1 MLTRRQFLE
10 RSALTTASAP
20 FAVAPALAPSSEQ
33 AGQAPGSS
41 SSALPPSIA
50 ALTSLRAQAIPIT
63 LDERRRR
70 IEKARTF
77 MAAERLDAIV
87 LGGGTSLTYFT
98 GARWGNS
105 ERLMVLVM
113 PVRGEPFCV
122 VPAFEEERVRE
133 QLAGGPLGAVALR
146 LWQEDES
153 PFASLAAGVS
163 ASLKDRGMATGRLGV
178 EETLKFVFSD
188 GIAAA
193 APALSVVSATPVVAN
208 CRMIKSP
215 HEVALM
221 RLACQATL
229 QCYEAVYK
237 ALRPGMT
244 DSEVEAL
251 VATAYARLGFRGEAS
266 VQVGE
271 YTASPHGSAT
281 PQTIREGT
289 IIMLDDGCVVEGYLS
304 DLTRTFVIGRPTDKM
319 RQVFDIV
326 ARAQAAALKAARPGV
341 PLASIDVAARQVVSD
356 AGYGPGY
363 KYFTHRLGHGI
374 GMDMHEWPYL
384 VPQNMYGWD
393 RAVNARP
400 GMTFSNEPGIYIRGE
415 FGIRLE
421 DDMVITESGA
431 ELLTPPSRS
440 LDEPFAR

>member
-1 MLTRRQFLE
+1 MAEPMLTRRQFLE
-10 RSALTTASAP
+10 RSVLTGAAASPAAAQDVASSAP
-20 FAVAPALAPSSEQ
+20 A
-33 AGQAPGSS
+33 
-41 SSALPPSIA
+41 ALPPSIA
-50 ALTSLRAQAIPIT
+50 ALTSMRARATPIA

-70 IEKARTF
+70 IEKARTL
-77 MAAERLDAIV
+77 MVAERLDAIV

-105 ERLMVLVM
+105 ERLMALVL
-113 PVRGEPFCV
+113 PARGEPFCV
-122 VPAFEEERVRE
+122 VPAFEEDRVRE

-153 PFASLAAGVS
+153 PFTSLAAGVT
-163 ASLKDRGMATGRLGV
+163 AALKDEGLATGRLGI

-193 APALSVVSATPVVAN
+193 APALRVVSATPVVAN

-215 HEVALM
+215 AELALM

-244 DSEVEAL
+244 DGEVKGL
-251 VATAYARLGFRGEAS
+251 VGTAYARLGFRGDAS

-304 DLTRTFVIGRPTDKM
+304 DLTRTFVLGTPTAKM

-326 ARAQAAALKAARPGV
+326 ARAQAAAFTAARPGV
-341 PLASIDVAARQVVSD
+341 ALAAIDAAARQVVSD

-363 KYFTHRLGHGI
+363 RYFTHRLGHGL

-384 VPQNMYGWD
+384 VPQNMYGWE
-393 RAVNARP
+393 RTLGARP

-421 DDMVITESGA
+421 DDMVITDAGA
-431 ELLTPPSRS
+431 EMLTPPSRS
-440 LDEPFAR
+440 LDDPFAR